1 MSIHIVRVFCRF
13 NTYVLHMN
21 KVNFLLSQNDVIG
34 LLPELFLAVAFL
46 IVLIHGSS
54 QLVLATRLYT
64 YIIPSISRLTLVVLA
79 LSVLLICNNPVIN
92 QTLWS
97 GTFILD
103 CLGFSLKAFVI
114 IVMFFCVL
122 VSEDYLFSAR
132 IRAYEI
138 FVFFIGICL
147 SLCLLISSYDTLSIY
162 LSIEFLSLIFYT
174 LAAWKKDSGF
184 SAEASLKYFILGSLA
199 STFYLFGASLIYFS
213 TGTTN
218 LGSLCLLLD
227 SIPVGFNITDYYDP
241 EFYSSNGFRRSPL
254 INWYDFKWSDITPS
268 ISIHIGLLFLGSALL
283 FKLGVAPYHFWV
295 ADVYEGVPSLV
306 SLIFASVPKLAIFVV
321 LSRIVF
327 TSSWPFFLVLW
338 KMLFSFCCLL
348 SFFFGCIG
356 GLGET
361 KLKRIFAFSGI
372 GHIGFIC
379 AGISC
384 GSVEGVQSMFFYL
397 FIYTLTAVFLWTFI
411 LSLNPLKKKWLSLVD
426 CVGIVQSNPVFG
438 LITCLMIF
446 SLAGIPPF
454 GGFFAKVFVFIAL
467 IANSSFYIAFF
478 AVLTSVISAFYYLRL
493 IKILFFEKSSKWF
506 FFNPLSKSYAL
517 VFGITSFVVLFFVIN
532 PTFLY
537 LFTYKLSLTLF
548 V

>member
-1 MSIHIVRVFCRF
+1 
-13 NTYVLHMN
+13 MN
-21 KVNFLLSQNDVIG
+21 KINFLLSQKDVIG
-34 LLPELFLAVAFL
+34 LLPELFLAVSFL
-46 IVLIHGSS
+46 IVLLHGSS

-79 LSVLLICNNPVIN
+79 LSVILICNNPVLN
-92 QTLWS
+92 QTLWG

-103 CLGFSLKAFVI
+103 CLGLSLKAFVI
-114 IVMFFCVL
+114 LILFLCVL

-199 STFYLFGASLIYFS
+199 STFYLFGASLIYLS

-218 LGSLCLLLD
+218 LGLLCLLLD
-227 SIPVGFNITDYYDP
+227 SMPVGFDVTNYHDPWYYI
-241 EFYSSNGFRRSPL
+241 FTAFKSSPWIHWGGFE
-254 INWYDFKWSDITPS
+254 WSEMAPS
-268 ISIHIGLLFLGSALL
+268 FLLYFGLMLVGSALL

-306 SLIFASVPKLAIFVV
+306 SLIFASVPKLVFFIV
-321 LSRIVF
+321 LSRFALV
-327 TSSWPFFLVLW
+327 SSWSFFIVLW
-338 KMLFSFCCLL
+338 KVFLGICGLL
-348 SFFFGCIG
+348 SFFFGCVG
-356 GLGET
+356 GLGEL
-361 KLKRIFAFSGI
+361 KIKRIFAFSGI
-372 GHIGFIC
+372 GHIGFVC
-379 AGISC
+379 VGLSC
-384 GSVEGVQSMFFYL
+384 GSLEGAQSMFFYL
-397 FIYTLTAVFLWTFI
+397 LIYTLTAVFLWTFVLC
-411 LSLNPLKKKWLSLVD
+411 LSPLKKKWLSLVD
-426 CVGIVQSNPVFG
+426 CVGIVQSNPILGFIV
-438 LITCLMIF
+438 CLMIF

-478 AVLTSVISAFYYLRL
+478 AVLTSVISAFYYLR
-493 IKILFFEKSSKWF
+493 IVKVLFFEKSKSWF
-506 FFNPLSKSYAL
+506 FLSPLAKSYAT
-517 VFGITSFVVLFFVIN
+517 VIGITSFNVLLFAIN
-532 PTFLY
+532 PTFLFLY
-537 LFTYKLSLTLF
+537 TYKISLTF
-548 V
+548 FN

>member
-1 MSIHIVRVFCRF
+1 
-13 NTYVLHMN
+13 MN
-21 KVNFLLSQNDVIG
+21 KINFLLSQNDVVG
-34 LLPELFLAVAFL
+34 LLPELFLAIAFL
-46 IVLIHGSS
+46 VVLIHGSS
-54 QLVLATRLYT
+54 QLTLATRLYT
-64 YIIPSISRLTLVVLA
+64 YIIPSVSRLTLVILA
-79 LSVLLICNNPVIN
+79 LSVILICNNPVIN
-92 QTLWS
+92 QTLWG
-97 GTFILD
+97 GTFISD
-103 CLGFSLKAFVI
+103 CLGLSLKAFVI
-114 IVMFFCVL
+114 IIMFLCVL
-122 VSEDYLFSAR
+122 VSEDYLFLAR

-138 FVFFIGICL
+138 FVFFVGISL

-227 SIPVGFNITDYYDP
+227 SMSVGFNATDYQDP
-241 EFYSSNGFRRSPL
+241 WFFVFNAFKSSPW
-254 INWYDFKWSDITPS
+254 INWYGFEWFDIAPS
-268 ISIHIGLLFLGSALL
+268 TILYIGLLFLGSALL

-306 SLIFASVPKLAIFVV
+306 SLIFASVPKLAIFIV

-327 TSSWPFFLVLW
+327 ISSWSFFIVLW
-338 KMLFSFCCLL
+338 KMLFSLCCLL

-356 GLGET
+356 GLGEI

-372 GHIGFIC
+372 GHIGFVC

-384 GSVEGVQSMFFYL
+384 GSIEGVQSMFFYL
-397 FIYTLTAVFLWTFI
+397 LIYTLTAVFLWTFVLC
-411 LSLNPLKKKWLSLVD
+411 LSPLKKKWLSLVD
-426 CVGIVQSNPVFG
+426 CVGIVQSNPILG

-454 GGFFAKVFVFIAL
+454 GGFFAKVFVFVAL

-493 IKILFFEKSSKWF
+493 IKILFFEKSNKWF

-517 VFGITSFVVLFFVIN
+517 VLGITSFTVLFFVIN

>member
-1 MSIHIVRVFCRF
+1 
-13 NTYVLHMN
+13 MN
-21 KVNFLLSQNDVIG
+21 KVNFLLSQNDVVG
-34 LLPELFLAVAFL
+34 LLPELFLAIAFL

-54 QLVLATRLYT
+54 QLILATRLYT
-64 YIIPSISRLTLVVLA
+64 YIIPSISRLTLVILA
-79 LSVLLICNNPVIN
+79 LSVILICNNPVIN
-92 QTLWS
+92 QTLWG

-103 CLGFSLKAFVI
+103 CLGLSLKAFVVI
-114 IVMFFCVL
+114 IMFLCVL
-122 VSEDYLFSAR
+122 VSEDYLYLAR

-138 FVFFIGICL
+138 FVFFIGISL

-227 SIPVGFNITDYYDP
+227 SMSTAPSTILYIGF
-241 EFYSSNGFRRSPL
+241 
-254 INWYDFKWSDITPS
+254 
-268 ISIHIGLLFLGSALL
+268 LFLGSALL

-306 SLIFASVPKLAIFVV
+306 SLIFASVPKLAIFIV

-327 TSSWPFFLVLW
+327 ISSWSFFIVLW
-338 KMLFSFCCLL
+338 KMLFSVCCLL

-356 GLGET
+356 GLGEI

-372 GHIGFIC
+372 GHIGFVC

-384 GSVEGVQSMFFYL
+384 GSIEGVQSMFFYL
-397 FIYTLTAVFLWTFI
+397 LIYTVTAVFLWTFVLC
-411 LSLNPLKKKWLSLVD
+411 LSPLKKKWLSLVD
-426 CVGIVQSNPVFG
+426 CVGIVQSNPILG
-438 LITCLMIF
+438 LTTCLMIF

-454 GGFFAKVFVFIAL
+454 GGFFAKVFVFVAL
-467 IANSSFYIAFF
+467 ISNSSFYIAFF

-493 IKILFFEKSSKWF
+493 IKILFFEKSHQWF
-506 FFNPLSKSYAL
+506 FLNPLSKSYAL
-517 VFGITSFVVLFFVIN
+517 VLGITSFSVLFFVIN

-537 LFTYKLSLTLF
+537 LFTYKLSLNLF
-548 V
+548 I